1 MHLNRRRFI
10 RDAMVAGAVLAA
22 LRTPLGAQLAGV
34 EPLATGREFPWLE
47 ATVDQLQVAMVRGE
61 LTAVALTQAYLDR
74 IAAID
79 QAGPTLRAVIEVNPD
94 ALAIA
99 AQADRDRA
107 AGRVLGPLHGIPVL
121 VKDNID
127 TADRMRTTAGSLA
140 LLDAK
145 PARDATVVARLRAG
159 GAVLLGKTNLS
170 EWANFR
176 STRSISGWSGR
187 GGQTR
192 NPYALDRNTSGS
204 SSGSAAAVAANL
216 CAVAVGTETD
226 GSIVSPA
233 SVCGLVGVKPT
244 VGLVSRAGIIP
255 ISVSQD
261 TAGPMARTVRD
272 AALLLGVLA
281 SADARDAATQAQPAD
296 RPTDFTAGLGE
307 PALAGARLGI
317 FRGGMALT
325 PKTEAVLADAIA
337 ALRAAGAEIVDPV
350 EIAGQK
356 ELGDA
361 EFEVLLYEFK
371 DGLNAYFASLGPDAP
386 VKSLEELIA
395 FNRAHADRE
404 MPYFGQELLEQA
416 QAKGPLTDQAYRDA
430 LATCRRLART
440 EGIDAALA
448 KHRLDALVTLTNGPA
463 WLIDPVNGDSYT
475 GGSSSLAA
483 VAGYPSVTVPAGH
496 ILGLPVGIS
505 FTGKAWSEAR
515 LLQLAADFERRTAA
529 RRKPDFRASVAW

>member
-1 MHLNRRRFI
+1 MPLNRRRFI

-22 LRTPLGAQLAGV
+22 WRTPLGARIAEAGPRV
-34 EPLATGREFPWLE
+34 TGSDFPWLE
-47 ATVDQLQVAMVRGE
+47 ATIDQLQAALARGE

-99 AQADRDRA
+99 AEADRERA
-107 AGRVLGPLHGIPVL
+107 AGRARGPLHGIPVL

-127 TADRMRTTAGSLA
+127 TADRLRTTAGSLA
-140 LLDAK
+140 LLEAK
-145 PARDATVVARLRAG
+145 PARDATVVARLRAA

-192 NPYALDRNTSGS
+192 NPYALDRNPSGS

-244 VGLVSRAGIIP
+244 VGLISRAGIVP
-255 ISVSQD
+255 ISASQD

-281 SADARDAATQAQPAD
+281 SADARDAATLARPAD
-296 RPTDFTAGLGE
+296 LPVDFTPGLDR
-307 PALAGARLGI
+307 ATLAGARLGI
-317 FRGGMALT
+317 VRGGMALT
-325 PKTEAVLADAIA
+325 SKTEAVLAEAIA

-361 EFEVLLYEFK
+361 EFEVLLHEFK
-371 DGLNAYFASLGPDAP
+371 DGLNAYFAALGPASP
-386 VKSLEELIA
+386 IKSLEELIA

-416 QAKGPLTDQAYRDA
+416 QAKGPLTDKAYLDA
-430 LATCRRLART
+430 LATCRRLARA

-448 KHRLDALVTLTNGPA
+448 SHRLDALVTLTNGPA

-483 VAGYPSVTVPAGH
+483 VAGCPSVTVPAGQ
-496 ILGLPVGIS
+496 IMGLPVGIS
-505 FTGKAWSEAR
+505 FTGRAWSELR

-529 RRKPDFRASVAW
+529 RHPPEFRASVAW